1 MDYNDDLL
9 SKKTR
14 LVTTKIDVK
23 YGDNKIIDCLNIEIP
38 TAKITILIGA
48 NGCGKSTLLKSMA
61 RVLTPSSGSV
71 WLDGKDIHKSN
82 TKQVAKKLGLLPQGP
97 VAPEGLTVKE
107 LVSQGRFP
115 HQSLL
120 RQWTIKDEEAVN
132 NAMALAKVDVFADL
146 QVDDLSGGQRQ
157 RCWVAMA
164 MAQETDIILLDEPTT
179 FLDLKIQVELMDLL
193 STLAHENGRTLVVVL
208 HELNLAAAYADNLV
222 MIKQG
227 KIVFK
232 GEPNKIFTSDNLKF
246 VFDLDADILIDPSS
260 NRHICIPKYK
270 NATSFSHRAEGAST

>member
-1 MDYNDDLL
+1 MDYNDNLF
-9 SKKTR
+9 SEKTR
-14 LVTTKIDVK
+14 LVANEIDVK

-120 RQWTIKDEEAVN
+120 RQWSSKDETAVN
-132 NAMALAKVDVFADL
+132 NAMALAKVDIFADL

-208 HELNLAAAYADNLV
+208 HELNLAAAYADNLI
-222 MIKQG
+222 MIKDG

-246 VFDLDADILIDPSS
+246 VFDLNADILIDPST

-270 NATSFSHRAEGAST
+270 NATSFSQSTEGAST